1 MKKTG
6 SFIYSIK
13 RGEYTLEIAMYIVIS
28 AAIIF
33 YIDSVTALGL
43 AVWILYFIP
52 LLLTMYLSWKY
63 APFLA
68 AGAFILLT
76 FISYFLAPEDVPM
89 EIELLNRGFF
99 SVVMVVAAFFIYWM
113 VNFTTREL
121 LG

>member
-6 SFIYSIK
+6 SFTFSIR
-13 RGEYTLEIAMYIVIS
+13 RGENTLEIAMYIVIS

-33 YIDSVTALGL
+33 YVDCVTALGL

-52 LLLTMYLSWKY
+52 LLLTMYISWKY

-76 FISYFLAPEDVPM
+76 FIGYFLSPEGIPMDV
-89 EIELLNRGFF
+89 ELLNRGFF
-99 SVVMVVAAFFIYWM
+99 SLVMVIAAFFFYWM

-121 LG
+121 FQ

>member
-76 FISYFLAPEDVPM
+76 FISYFLSPEDVPM